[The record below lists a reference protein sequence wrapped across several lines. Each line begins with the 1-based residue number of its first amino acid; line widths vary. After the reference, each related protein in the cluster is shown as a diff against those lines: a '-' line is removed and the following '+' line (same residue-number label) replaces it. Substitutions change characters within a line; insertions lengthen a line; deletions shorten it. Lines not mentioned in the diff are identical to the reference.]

1 MKYNKNITLNFINET
16 CFFNRKIN
24 KNLKADQ
31 SQNDHITQ
39 TQTIEGFFDF
49 YEQKEL
55 IKEFGEDSDIVKI
68 IKKDFN
74 GNEINYLLNLNQNKF
89 LSESLDNKKIDLLE
103 NNFIPN
109 SLNKAFDN
117 IYINY
122 INEHKSK
129 NIEKKKLNKENS
141 LVSSVGTDLTQLAKE
156 GKLEECFGR
165 ERELSEILQI
175 LVRKQKNNPILIGEA
190 GVGKTA
196 IVELL
201 ALKLS
206 RNLVPFVLHDR
217 KIISLDISRVLAGA
231 RYRGEFEKRL
241 KAVLDEILK
250 QPDVILF
257 IDEIHSITGTGSI
270 DGSVDVANMLKPILS
285 RTNFQCIGATT
296 IKEYQRIEKD
306 AALSRRFQAVKIEE
320 PSIEETVNMLFGL
333 RPSFEAFHNVFISPS
348 ALESSVELSSRYIYD
363 RFLPDKA
370 IDLIDRAS
378 AKEVI
383 NSTKML
389 ENSVVS
395 AIANTGLN
403 HFSKL
408 RLEAFRKGDIPTE
421 FVFQEI
427 ENAYR
432 NFLIRWLEN
441 PKKLEVNSKEL
452 MSPLSI
458 LLFDQIRLLILK
470 RIDELLFS
478 SNKPKIIVKSLKK
491 IKKLSSEKNK
501 QILEN
506 FLTNSFKPVNFYR
519 QFLFLIK
526 EIFLLKKQLFLKNK
540 NCQLLF
546 HSYFLKSTKA
556 LTFFKNLSNKK
567 KFNFYSSFFINDI
580 ESYNQE
586 FRDLSDL
593 EKAKLIIFR
602 KFAQDFPPILKKG
615 IINGLVNSANINF
628 TPFEKSTLYALLGYF
643 SINKGRKFLENLND
657 PHILTL
663 ARKANDFSK
672 LKKEINED
680 QIRELLSEM
689 TGVPMQA
696 ISESESQKLLNLEKI
711 LHKKVI
717 GQTDAVS
724 AIAKAIRRSR
734 LGIQN
739 PNRPIASFFFCGP
752 TGVGKTEVT
761 KALATT
767 IFGSEK
773 NMIRLD
779 MSEFMEK
786 FSLSRLIGSP
796 PGYVGYEEGGQLTD
810 SVRRKPYSIVL
821 FDEIEKAHPDILNI
835 LLQVLDDGRLT
846 DSQKRL
852 VLFDNTIIV
861 MTSNAAAA
869 DILTIIRRR
878 KKLSKASNKIL
889 KNKVSSEALKPLQSI
904 KKGTYIA
911 KDQLSGFITLL
922 DSSANIITSTNNLV
936 KNFNNSFYYFD
947 KYRLEKRKIILVTK
961 PIIKVSKKEIDT
973 IDEKTKALLKSAVL
987 EKLSTIFLPEFLNR
1001 IDNIIAFEPL
1011 KPTELLKIC
1020 KIMLTALSER
1030 LKLKKIE
1037 LSVSQ
1042 EVQIKLAKDAY
1053 NPLFGARPLRRL
1065 ITKYIEDSLSE
1076 CLLKSKLKNKS
1087 KQINF
1092 FLNETGN
1099 ITLKEKKLI

>member
-1 MKYNKNITLNFINET
+1 
-16 CFFNRKIN
+16 
-24 KNLKADQ
+24 
-31 SQNDHITQ
+31 
-39 TQTIEGFFDF
+39 
-49 YEQKEL
+49 
-55 IKEFGEDSDIVKI
+55 
-68 IKKDFN
+68 
-74 GNEINYLLNLNQNKF
+74 
-89 LSESLDNKKIDLLE
+89 
-103 NNFIPN
+103 
-109 SLNKAFDN
+109 
-117 IYINY
+117 
-122 INEHKSK
+122 
-129 NIEKKKLNKENS
+129 
-141 LVSSVGTDLTQLAKE
+141 
-156 GKLEECFGR
+156 
-165 ERELSEILQI
+165 
-175 LVRKQKNNPILIGEA
+175 
-190 GVGKTA
+190 
-196 IVELL
+196 
-201 ALKLS
+201 
-206 RNLVPFVLHDR
+206 
-217 KIISLDISRVLAGA
+217 
-231 RYRGEFEKRL
+231 
-241 KAVLDEILK
+241 
-250 QPDVILF
+250 
-257 IDEIHSITGTGSI
+257 
-270 DGSVDVANMLKPILS
+270 
-285 RTNFQCIGATT
+285 
-296 IKEYQRIEKD
+296 
-306 AALSRRFQAVKIEE
+306 
-320 PSIEETVNMLFGL
+320 
-333 RPSFEAFHNVFISPS
+333 
-348 ALESSVELSSRYIYD
+348 
-363 RFLPDKA
+363 
-370 IDLIDRAS
+370 
-378 AKEVI
+378 
-383 NSTKML
+383 
-389 ENSVVS
+389 
-395 AIANTGLN
+395 
-403 HFSKL
+403 
-408 RLEAFRKGDIPTE
+408 
-421 FVFQEI
+421 
-427 ENAYR
+427 
-432 NFLIRWLEN
+432 
-441 PKKLEVNSKEL
+441 
-452 MSPLSI
+452 
-458 LLFDQIRLLILK
+458 
-470 RIDELLFS
+470 
-478 SNKPKIIVKSLKK
+478 
-491 IKKLSSEKNK
+491 
-501 QILEN
+501 
-506 FLTNSFKPVNFYR
+506 
-519 QFLFLIK
+519 
-526 EIFLLKKQLFLKNK
+526 
-540 NCQLLF
+540 
-546 HSYFLKSTKA
+546 
-556 LTFFKNLSNKK
+556 
-567 KFNFYSSFFINDI
+567 
-580 ESYNQE
+580 
-586 FRDLSDL
+586 
-593 EKAKLIIFR
+593 
-602 KFAQDFPPILKKG
+602 
-615 IINGLVNSANINF
+615 
-628 TPFEKSTLYALLGYF
+628 
-643 SINKGRKFLENLND
+643 
-657 PHILTL
+657 
-663 ARKANDFSK
+663 
-672 LKKEINED
+672 
-680 QIRELLSEM
+680 M

-1001 IDNIIAFEPL
+1001 IDDIIAFEPL

>member
-1 MKYNKNITLNFINET
+1 MKYNKNIILNFINET

-441 PKKLEVNSKEL
+441 PKKLDVN
-452 MSPLSI
+452 
-458 LLFDQIRLLILK
+458 
-470 RIDELLFS
+470 
-478 SNKPKIIVKSLKK
+478 PK
-491 IKKLSSEKNK
+491 
-501 QILEN
+501 
-506 FLTNSFKPVNFYR
+506 
-519 QFLFLIK
+519 
-526 EIFLLKKQLFLKNK
+526 
-540 NCQLLF
+540 
-546 HSYFLKSTKA
+546 
-556 LTFFKNLSNKK
+556 
-567 KFNFYSSFFINDI
+567 
-580 ESYNQE
+580 
-586 FRDLSDL
+586 
-593 EKAKLIIFR
+593 
-602 KFAQDFPPILKKG
+602 
-615 IINGLVNSANINF
+615 
-628 TPFEKSTLYALLGYF
+628 
-643 SINKGRKFLENLND
+643 
-657 PHILTL
+657 
-663 ARKANDFSK
+663 
-672 LKKEINED
+672 
-680 QIRELLSEM
+680 
-689 TGVPMQA
+689 
-696 ISESESQKLLNLEKI
+696 
-711 LHKKVI
+711 
-717 GQTDAVS
+717 
-724 AIAKAIRRSR
+724 
-734 LGIQN
+734 
-739 PNRPIASFFFCGP
+739 
-752 TGVGKTEVT
+752 
-761 KALATT
+761 
-767 IFGSEK
+767 
-773 NMIRLD
+773 
-779 MSEFMEK
+779 
-786 FSLSRLIGSP
+786 
-796 PGYVGYEEGGQLTD
+796 
-810 SVRRKPYSIVL
+810 
-821 FDEIEKAHPDILNI
+821 
-835 LLQVLDDGRLT
+835 
-846 DSQKRL
+846 
-852 VLFDNTIIV
+852 
-861 MTSNAAAA
+861 
-869 DILTIIRRR
+869 
-878 KKLSKASNKIL
+878 
-889 KNKVSSEALKPLQSI
+889 
-904 KKGTYIA
+904 
-911 KDQLSGFITLL
+911 
-922 DSSANIITSTNNLV
+922 
-936 KNFNNSFYYFD
+936 
-947 KYRLEKRKIILVTK
+947 
-961 PIIKVSKKEIDT
+961 
-973 IDEKTKALLKSAVL
+973 
-987 EKLSTIFLPEFLNR
+987 
-1001 IDNIIAFEPL
+1001 
-1011 KPTELLKIC
+1011 
-1020 KIMLTALSER
+1020 
-1030 LKLKKIE
+1030 
-1037 LSVSQ
+1037 
-1042 EVQIKLAKDAY
+1042 
-1053 NPLFGARPLRRL
+1053 
-1065 ITKYIEDSLSE
+1065 
-1076 CLLKSKLKNKS
+1076 
-1087 KQINF
+1087 
-1092 FLNETGN
+1092 
-1099 ITLKEKKLI
+1099 